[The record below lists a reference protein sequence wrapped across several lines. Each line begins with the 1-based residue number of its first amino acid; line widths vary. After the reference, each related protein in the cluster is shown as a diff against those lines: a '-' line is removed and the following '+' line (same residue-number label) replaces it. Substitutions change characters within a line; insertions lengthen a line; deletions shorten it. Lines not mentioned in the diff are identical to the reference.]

1 MICIHSVCI
10 YCLKDTSVQGH
21 ACHPHVS
28 VSVVVLWSPLWGRG
42 YNSLVIAGGGGM
54 ESGSSAW
61 SLHSLPWSVSFTPH
75 HLFGRWTSGSSFYR
89 REAGAQSQEVTEVIS
104 EASLVWFPLPLPG
117 ETSDSVLKRWAMSH
131 EQCQVKRKEKNVLCA
146 FLLAF
151 VK

>member
-1 MICIHSVCI
+1 
-10 YCLKDTSVQGH
+10 
-21 ACHPHVS
+21 
-28 VSVVVLWSPLWGRG
+28 
-42 YNSLVIAGGGGM
+42 M